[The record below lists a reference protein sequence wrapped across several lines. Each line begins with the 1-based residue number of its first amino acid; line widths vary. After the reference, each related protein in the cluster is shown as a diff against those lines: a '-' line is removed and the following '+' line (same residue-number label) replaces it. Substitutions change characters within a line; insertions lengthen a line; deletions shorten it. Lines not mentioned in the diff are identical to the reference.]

1 MPHDDLLLPE
11 SVSEMAQLGQLLEEH
26 RPRLLAMV
34 QRRIDPAL
42 SSRVDAEDVLTEAF
56 LQARRRWRVFVSQP
70 QLRPYPWLYRITLDC
85 LIEVW
90 RRETR
95 GRRDPRGEIPWPD
108 HSSIQLGL
116 GLIHPGT
123 SPSEAAAREELRQSM
138 KRVLDLLPAEDR
150 ELLRMRHEDGLS
162 HVETGEVLGITAN
175 AATVRYVR
183 ALKRLRDLWTQIHT
197 TDKAPS

>member
-1 MPHDDLLLPE
+1 MPHDDSLLPE

-42 SSRVDAEDVLTEAF
+42 AARIDAEDVLAEAF
-56 LQARRRWRVFVSQP
+56 FQARRRWRAFVSQS
-70 QLRPYPWLYRITLDC
+70 QMRPYPWLYRIVLDC

-95 GRRDPRGEIPWPD
+95 ELRDPRGEMPWPD

-123 SPSEAAAREELRQSM
+123 SPSEAAVREELRQSM
-138 KRVLDLLPAEDR
+138 KRVLDLLPPDDR
-150 ELLRMRHEDGLS
+150 DILRMRHEDGLS
-162 HVETGEVLGITAN
+162 HAESAEVLEITAN
-175 AATVRYVR
+175 ATAVRYVR
-183 ALKRLRDLWTQIHT
+183 ALKRLRDLWTQIHK
-197 TDKAPS
+197 TDEAPS